1 MSRVCEITGRWTS
14 VWNRRSKSMRSTKR
28 KYRVN
33 LVKKKIRDPETWFVF
48 ETKIST
54 RALRT
59 LKKKGLI

>member
-14 VWNRRSKSMRSTKR
+14 VWNRRSKSMRATKR

-33 LVKKKIRDPETWFVF
+33 LVRKKITDPTTGFVF